1 MVVTVFLGMGLS
13 TTAAYVIT
21 ASVLG
26 PTLTMQGLQP
36 LHSHMFIFYFA
47 IAAGITP
54 PVCIAVFAAS
64 AISKGAWLKI
74 ALIAMG
80 LNIGG
85 YIIPYYFIYQP
96 AILTHENFLT
106 AALLFVLMIIAMFFI
121 EAGIFGYL
129 QKPASWLE
137 RILFIVGG
145 MFFMKCSLI
154 TIVIGLACL
163 TFSISS
169 HMFDNGGPSK
179 SFDNK
184 KGA

>member
-1 MVVTVFLGMGLS
+1 MGLS

-26 PTLTMQGLQP
+26 PALIMQGLQP

-54 PVCIAVFAAS
+54 PVCIAVFTAS
-64 AISKGAWLKI
+64 AISKGSWIKI

-85 YIIPYYFIYQP
+85 YIIPYYFMYQP
-96 AILTHENFLT
+96 VILTHEN
-106 AALLFVLMIIAMFFI
+106 LLVTLWLLVIMMIAMFII

-129 QKPASWLE
+129 KKPVSWFE
-137 RILFIVGG
+137 RILFLAGG
-145 MFFMKCSLI
+145 MFLMKFSLI
-154 TIVIGLACL
+154 SISIGLVCL
-163 TFSISS
+163 TISLAS
-169 HMFDNGGPSK
+169 HMSSFGRPVKQLDIKRDNVLK
-179 SFDNK
+179 
-184 KGA
+184 